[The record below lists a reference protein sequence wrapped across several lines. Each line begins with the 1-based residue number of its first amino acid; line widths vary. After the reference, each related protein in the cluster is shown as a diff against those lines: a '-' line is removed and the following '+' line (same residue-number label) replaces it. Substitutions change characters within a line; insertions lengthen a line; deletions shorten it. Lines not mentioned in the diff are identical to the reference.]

1 MNPILVSTNV
11 KDEKFWFDSDQ
22 SLKFTVGKHN
32 VLWLTKSGKWVGRVP
47 DGRVFVCEKSVAI
60 LLVEE
65 WCNELLKSTVSNA
78 YPLQIESIDRIIKI
92 ICDGEC

>member
-11 KDEKFWFDSDQ
+11 ENKEFWFDADQ
-22 SLKFTVGKHN
+22 SLKYTVGN
-32 VLWLTKSGKWVGRVP
+32 TNILWLTKCGNWVGRVSE
-47 DGRVFVCEKSVAI
+47 GRVFVCEKSVAM